1 MLHDPAVAW
10 PTRPRAEG
18 KENVMKPAS
27 TSASAAAAAG
37 SDRADSAARPDA
49 DTVGPPRPRHEVEI
63 TKQVEFSASHRL
75 YNPTFSEERNRHVFG
90 ICSNSNGHGHNYV
103 LDVTLRGEPDPETG
117 MIMDLKKLKD
127 VLQEILL
134 DRIDHKNLNLDVP
147 FLLGCVPTVEMLVI
161 RFWEELDGQIPGCT
175 LAELAL
181 YESRTNFARYRGP
194 GATP

>member
-1 MLHDPAVAW
+1 MPHDPAVAR
-10 PTRPRAEG
+10 PTRPRAVG
-18 KENVMKPAS
+18 KEDFMKPAS
-27 TSASAAAAAG
+27 ASASASAAAG
-37 SDRADSAARPDA
+37 GDQADPAVRPDA
-49 DTVGPPRPRHEVEI
+49 DTVDPPRPRYEVEI

-75 YNPTFSEERNRHVFG
+75 YNPTFSEERNRQVFG
-90 ICSNSNGHGHNYV
+90 ICNNPNGHGHNYV
-103 LDVTLRGEPDPETG
+103 LEVTLRGEPDPETG

-127 VLQEILL
+127 VLQEVLL

-181 YESRTNFARYRGP
+181 YESRTSFARYRGP
-194 GATP
+194 GATL